1 MSSYLQAYQED
12 ESQSCGK
19 AVLNDKFNIKLDSA
33 DEFVIALAGT
43 PNVGKSTVFNSLT
56 GLNQHTGNWFGKTV
70 SNARGNYTYKI
81 KNKRNHSRY
90 RRIREK
96 TWNSVVATTA
106 RKGEGL
112 DQLLYRIYNIALEKE
127 ITSPNSSINYFSG
140 WFSCQSI

>member
-33 DEFVIALAGT
+33 DEFVIALA
-43 PNVGKSTVFNSLT
+43 
-56 GLNQHTGNWFGKTV
+56 GKTV

-106 RKGEGL
+106 RKGEEL